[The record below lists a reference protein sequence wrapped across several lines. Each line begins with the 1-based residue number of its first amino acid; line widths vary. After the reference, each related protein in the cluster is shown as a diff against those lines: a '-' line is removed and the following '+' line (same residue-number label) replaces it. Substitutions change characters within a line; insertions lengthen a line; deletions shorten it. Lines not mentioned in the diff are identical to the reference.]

1 MNSTAEYISYQ
12 ETNAFSKIVIDY
24 LQKDE
29 ALKPFYNYEVS
40 IDGIKEAIEERKKY
54 ATNTF
59 LLVEVLK
66 EQYAGISLTPYQQKN
81 IDLLT
86 SANTFTITTAHQ
98 PNIFTG
104 PLYFI
109 YKILHAIKLAEFC
122 AVELP
127 QNNFV
132 PIYYMGSEDA
142 DLEELNHIFIN
153 GEKKEWKTNQTG
165 AVGRMKVDEALLKL
179 INDLAGQLAVLPY
192 GNEIIDELKKCYQVN
207 ATIEQA
213 TFKFVNFLFAHYG
226 LLIVLPDNAKLK
238 KAFIQ
243 ILKKEITEQFS
254 AKAVQQTVTAFPH
267 EYKVQAS
274 GRAINLFYLLDDKR
288 ERIEKVDDQFVVVN
302 TSLKFT
308 EQELLKEIDNH
319 PERFS
324 PNVILRPIFQET
336 ILPNVAFIGGGGEL
350 AYWLELKKVFEE
362 ISVPYPLIML
372 RNSFLLVNEE
382 QQKLM
387 YKLNVSPTDLFKPLN
402 NTLNEIVRKESKN
415 ELSLS
420 IQKNELQQIYS
431 TIKSLT
437 YSIDKSLLKHTE
449 ALQTKAL
456 NKLDAL
462 EKKMLKAE
470 KKKFEAQQRQI
481 AKLKNQL
488 FPKNNLQER
497 VENVLIFYSQFGNVF
512 IEDLLKNSLS
522 TQQNFTVIKF

>member
-1 MNSTAEYISYQ
+1 MNSTAEYISY
-12 ETNAFSKIVIDY
+12 ESTNAFSKIVIDY
-24 LQKDE
+24 LKNNE
-29 ALKPFYNYEVS
+29 ALQPFYNYEVS

-54 ATNTF
+54 ATNTS

-66 EQYAGISLTPYQQKN
+66 EQYASIHLTPLQQKN

-86 SANTFTITTAHQ
+86 SGNIFTITTAHQ

-127 QNNFV
+127 KNNFV

-179 INDLAGQLAVLPY
+179 INNLAGQLSVLPF
-192 GNEIIDELKKCYQVN
+192 GNEIIDELKKCYQLN

-213 TFKFVNFLFAHYG
+213 TFKFVNFLFAQYG
-226 LLIVLPDNAKLK
+226 LLIILPDNAKLK
-238 KAFIQ
+238 NEFIP

-274 GRAINLFYLLDDKR
+274 GREINLFYLLDDKR
-288 ERIEKVDDQFVVVN
+288 ERIEKVDDQFIVVN

-308 EQELLKEIDNH
+308 EQELLIEIDNH
-319 PERFS
+319 PQHFS
-324 PNVILRPIFQET
+324 PNVILRPVFQET

-350 AYWLELKKVFEE
+350 AYWLELKKVFEQTN
-362 ISVPYPLIML
+362 IPYPIVVL
-372 RNSFLLVNEE
+372 RNSYLLINTE
-382 QQKLM
+382 QHKLIQKLN
-387 YKLNVSPTDLFKPLN
+387 LSTTDIFKSVNIL
-402 NTLNEIVRKESKN
+402 LNELVKN
-415 ELSLS
+415 ESQNQLSLAT
-420 IQKNELQQIYS
+420 QKNELQQIYS

-462 EKKMLKAE
+462 EKKILKAE
-470 KKKFEAQQRQI
+470 KRKFEAQQRQI
-481 AKLKNQL
+481 EKLKNQL
-488 FPKNNLQER
+488 FPNNNLQER
-497 VENVLIFYSQFGNVF
+497 VENVLIFYSQCGNVF
-512 IEDLLKNSLS
+512 IENLLKNSLS